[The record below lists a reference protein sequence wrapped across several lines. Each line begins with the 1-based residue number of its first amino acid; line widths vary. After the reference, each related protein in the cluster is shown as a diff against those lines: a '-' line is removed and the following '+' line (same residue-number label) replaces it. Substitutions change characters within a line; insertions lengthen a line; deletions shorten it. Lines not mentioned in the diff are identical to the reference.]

1 MHILIQKTQN
11 TFKEQDYCLVDDDSS
26 YTHKMN
32 HHQPN
37 NSLVLPN
44 EIQDIK
50 IAFPIEMLRLY
61 LGRLRQGK

>member
-1 MHILIQKTQN
+1 MHILIKKTQN
-11 TFKEQDYCLVDDDSS
+11 TFKEQDHCLVGDESS
-26 YTHKMN
+26 YRHRMN

-37 NSLVLPN
+37 NSLVLPD

-50 IAFPIEMLRLY
+50 NVFPLEMLRLY